1 MSLLGIP
8 AWVMSPQYGA
18 DMQSRLELISGRV
31 AKGNPRCTFRS
42 RAAKSIPL

>member
-8 AWVMSPQYGA
+8 AWVMSPQYGV
-18 DMQSRLELISGRV
+18 DMHSQLEFISGKA